1 MSQDF
6 KEELRIAADAAAE
19 KELSGLKHHLRQ
31 AFYQGVEFEMARRR
45 KELSSALVKAKADNQ
60 PS

>member
-19 KELSGLKHHLRQ
+19 KQASGVAHHIRQ

-45 KELSSALVKAKADNQ
+45 RELANALTKAKADNT